1 MRGSTP
7 CIIDGITSEQDISAL
22 FASKC
27 EDLYNSVSFNVC
39 DIKLMEDNLADK
51 ISSSPSPDVF
61 VKPREVWDAMHKLKR
76 GKNDGCDSLSSEHFI
91 FAGFELSVH
100 ISMLLTA
107 LFSHG
112 YVPDELCLSTVIP
125 IPKDKRGDMSDSSNY
140 RGIALSSII
149 CKIIDLIILSRYNDL
164 LMSSELQFGFKPKR
178 SSGMCTMLLK
188 EVESYYTSHASS
200 VYFTFLDANK
210 AFGRVNYTK
219 LFTSLFDR
227 QLPPTLIRFLLHM
240 YTGHKTRVSWNK
252 VYSDL
257 FAISNGVRQGGILSP
272 ILFCVYINDLLV
284 RLQKSNKG
292 CFVGSMFV
300 GVLAYADDIVIL
312 APTPSSMRSLLKIC
326 DSFASEFDVK
336 FNSIKSKCL
345 LFSDMRARGY
355 VSVPDFFIGGSRIE
369 FVKSWSH
376 LGHTL
381 STDLDDSND
390 IVKRRSALVSQVND
404 VLCYFGNLGVLTKL
418 NLLFAYCSSL
428 YGSELWDLQNTNIES
443 LCISWCKAL
452 RRVWQLPNQT
462 HCDLLYRI
470 CNCWPLED
478 EMYRRCFLLYLRC
491 LNSDCLVVRYIAKF
505 AIVYEQMRSPMGRN
519 VINGC
524 LKYNLPVLGF
534 ISCASAQLFT
544 GQRFRKLCTAD
555 QSPWKTLILLEAL
568 FIRDGSFSCVGED
581 SSPFDINDI
590 VSFLCVS

>member
-1 MRGSTP
+1 
-7 CIIDGITSEQDISAL
+7 
-22 FASKC
+22 
-27 EDLYNSVSFNVC
+27 
-39 DIKLMEDNLADK
+39 
-51 ISSSPSPDVF
+51 
-61 VKPREVWDAMHKLKR
+61 
-76 GKNDGCDSLSSEHFI
+76 
-91 FAGFELSVH
+91 
-100 ISMLLTA
+100 
-107 LFSHG
+107 
-112 YVPDELCLSTVIP
+112 
-125 IPKDKRGDMSDSSNY
+125 
-140 RGIALSSII
+140 
-149 CKIIDLIILSRYNDL
+149 
-164 LMSSELQFGFKPKR
+164 
-178 SSGMCTMLLK
+178 
-188 EVESYYTSHASS
+188 
-200 VYFTFLDANK
+200 
-210 AFGRVNYTK
+210 
-219 LFTSLFDR
+219 
-227 QLPPTLIRFLLHM
+227 
-240 YTGHKTRVSWNK
+240 
-252 VYSDL
+252 
-257 FAISNGVRQGGILSP
+257 
-272 ILFCVYINDLLV
+272 
-284 RLQKSNKG
+284 
-292 CFVGSMFV
+292 MFV

-312 APTPSSMRSLLKIC
+312 APAPSSMRALLKIC
-326 DSFASEFDVK
+326 DLFASKFDVK
-336 FNSIKSKCL
+336 FNSDKYKRL

-381 STDLDDSND
+381 SIDLDDSND
-390 IVKRRSALVSQVND
+390 IVKRRSTLVSQVND

-443 LCISWCKAL
+443 LCISWRKAL

-581 SSPFDINDI
+581 SAPFDINDI

>member
-1 MRGSTP
+1 MDIAVEYVKLSSTKFVKKLAWHRANECHIQKYKDELALRLSARPIPREALWCSDLHCNKIEHRIELNNLCADIGLCCLAAGNDSIPSGHDTHAAARCGCIPGWSDYVQPLKETSLFWHNLWVQAGRPQNGTVACIMRSTRACYHRAIKQVRLQEADIRKEKFATLILSNRSRDFWTEIRKIRNTRGSTP

-22 FASKC
+22 FANKC

-178 SSGMCTMLLK
+178 STGMCTMLLK
-188 EVESYYTSHASS
+188 EVVSYYTSHASS
-200 VYFTFLDANK
+200 VYCTFLDASK
-210 AFGRVNYTK
+210 AFDRVNYTK

-227 QLPPTLIRFLLHM
+227 QLPPTIIRFLLHM

-345 LFSDMRARGY
+345 LFLICG
-355 VSVPDFFIGGSRIE
+355 
-369 FVKSWSH
+369 
-376 LGHTL
+376 
-381 STDLDDSND
+381 
-390 IVKRRSALVSQVND
+390 LV
-404 VLCYFGNLGVLTKL
+404 GM
-418 NLLFAYCSSL
+418 SL
-428 YGSELWDLQNTNIES
+428 Y
-443 LCISWCKAL
+443 
-452 RRVWQLPNQT
+452 
-462 HCDLLYRI
+462 
-470 CNCWPLED
+470 
-478 EMYRRCFLLYLRC
+478 
-491 LNSDCLVVRYIAKF
+491 
-505 AIVYEQMRSPMGRN
+505 
-519 VINGC
+519 
-524 LKYNLPVLGF
+524 
-534 ISCASAQLFT
+534 
-544 GQRFRKLCTAD
+544 
-555 QSPWKTLILLEAL
+555 LI
-568 FIRDGSFSCVGED
+568 FS
-581 SSPFDINDI
+581 
-590 VSFLCVS
+590 